1 MMKQIAVGSLDT
13 PIGVLWIAC
22 SERGVCKVIFPSEGG
37 RGVLEQWLASSLPSS
52 ELAAKSV
59 LLEQT
64 CAELSEYFTDNRH
77 DFTLPL
83 DVQGSAFH
91 QRVWLALTQIPY
103 GRTISYGE
111 LAHTLGT
118 PKAARAVGA
127 ACGAN
132 PVPII
137 APCHRV
143 LGSGEAEAFRLGL
156 CSATQVVLARALDL
170 VGVEAPERM

>member
-1 MMKQIAVGSLDT
+1 MPASIAVGALDT
-13 PIGVLWIAC
+13 PIGTLWLAC
-22 SERGVCKVIFPSEGG
+22 SERGVCKVLFPGEGS
-37 RGVLEQWLASSLPSS
+37 REALEHWLAETVPDRQPISTN
-52 ELAAKSV
+52 A

-64 CAELSEYFTDNRH
+64 RAELGEYFASTRQ

-83 DVQGSAFH
+83 DVRGSAFH
-91 QRVWLALTQIPY
+91 QRVWQALTHIPY
-103 GRTISYGE
+103 GCTVSYGE
-111 LAHTLGT
+111 LAHRLGA

-143 LGSGEAEAFRLGL
+143 LGSDGSLHGFGGGL
-156 CSATQVVLARALDL
+156 PLKAWLLRHEGALL
-170 VGVEAPERM
+170 NL

>member
-1 MMKQIAVGSLDT
+1 MIQQVAVGSLDT
-13 PIGVLWIAC
+13 PIGVLWMAC
-22 SERGVCKVIFPSEGG
+22 SERGVCKVIFPCEGG
-37 RGVLEQWLASSLPSS
+37 RAALDHWLSLYLPNS
-52 ELAAKSV
+52 ELIAASA

-64 CAELSEYFTDNRH
+64 CAELGEYFTDTRH

-83 DVQGSAFH
+83 DFQGSSFY

-103 GRTISYGE
+103 GRTVSYGD
-111 LAHTLGT
+111 LAYTVGA

-143 LGSGEAEAFRLGL
+143 LGSDGSLHGFGGGL
-156 CSATQVVLARALDL
+156 PLKAWLLRHEGVLLNL
-170 VGVEAPERM
+170 

>member
-1 MMKQIAVGSLDT
+1 M
-13 PIGVLWIAC
+13 
-22 SERGVCKVIFPSEGG
+22 
-37 RGVLEQWLASSLPSS
+37 
-52 ELAAKSV
+52 
-59 LLEQT
+59 EQT
-64 CAELSEYFTDNRH
+64 RAELGEYFAGTRH

-83 DVQGSAFH
+83 DLRGSPFY

-103 GRTISYGE
+103 GRTVSYGE
-111 LAHTLGT
+111 LAHTLGA

-143 LGSGEAEAFRLGL
+143 LGSDGSLHGFGGGL
-156 CSATQVVLARALDL
+156 PLKAWLLRHEGVLLNL
-170 VGVEAPERM
+170 

>member
-1 MMKQIAVGSLDT
+1 MVEQVAMGSLDT
-13 PIGVLWIAC
+13 PIGMLWMAC
-22 SERGVCKVIFPSEGG
+22 SERGVCKLIFPCEGAEASLD
-37 RGVLEQWLASSLPSS
+37 RWLAGHLPAHKLVATS
-52 ELAAKSV
+52 A

-64 CAELSEYFTDNRH
+64 STELGDYFAGSRH

-83 DVQGSAFH
+83 DLRGSAFH
-91 QRVWLALTQIPY
+91 QRVWQTLTNIPY
-103 GRTISYGE
+103 GHTVSYGD
-111 LAHTLGT
+111 LARALGA

-143 LGSGEAEAFRLGL
+143 LGSDGSLHGFGGGL
-156 CSATQVVLARALDL
+156 PVKAWLLRHEGVLLDL
-170 VGVEAPERM
+170 

>member
-1 MMKQIAVGSLDT
+1 MIEKIAVGSLDT
-13 PIGVLWIAC
+13 PVGVLWMAC
-22 SERGVCKVIFPSEGG
+22 SERGICKLIFPREGT
-37 RGVLEQWLASSLPSS
+37 RAALDRWLAAHVPTYKLTTSS
-52 ELAAKSV
+52 A

-64 CAELSEYFTDNRH
+64 SAELSEYFVGTRH

-83 DVQGSAFH
+83 DLQGSSFH
-91 QRVWLALTQIPY
+91 QRVWRALTQIPY
-103 GRTISYGE
+103 GRTVSYGG
-111 LAHTLGT
+111 LARTLGA

-143 LGSGEAEAFRLGL
+143 LGGDGSLHGFGGGL
-156 CSATQVVLARALDL
+156 PVKAWLLRHEGVLLDL
-170 VGVEAPERM
+170 

>member
-1 MMKQIAVGSLDT
+1 MRAEVAVGSLET
-13 PIGVLWIAC
+13 PVGELWVAC
-22 SERGVCKVIFPSEGG
+22 SERGVCKVMFPCEAG
-37 RGVLEQWLASSLPSS
+37 RALLEQWLRSHLPRSGLTATS
-52 ELAAKSV
+52 A
-59 LLEQT
+59 LLEQA
-64 CAELSEYFTDNRH
+64 CAELAEYFSATRH

-91 QRVWLALTQIPY
+91 QRVWLGLRQIPY
-103 GRTISYGE
+103 GRTVSYGE
-111 LAHTLGT
+111 LAHSLGA

-143 LGSGEAEAFRLGL
+143 LGSDGSLHGFGGGL
-156 CSATQVVLARALDL
+156 PLKAWLLRHEGALL
-170 VGVEAPERM
+170 NL

>member
-1 MMKQIAVGSLDT
+1 LIGTT
-13 PIGVLWIAC
+13 P
-22 SERGVCKVIFPSEGG
+22 
-37 RGVLEQWLASSLPSS
+37 
-52 ELAAKSV
+52 

-64 CAELSEYFTDNRH
+64 CAEVGEYFTDTRH

-83 DVQGSAFH
+83 DFQGSSFY

-103 GRTISYGE
+103 GRTVSYGD
-111 LAHTLGT
+111 LAHTIRA

-143 LGSGEAEAFRLGL
+143 LGSDGSLHGFGGGL
-156 CSATQVVLARALDL
+156 PLKAWLLRHEGVLLNL
-170 VGVEAPERM
+170 

>member
-1 MMKQIAVGSLDT
+1 MLEQVAVGSLDT
-13 PIGVLWIAC
+13 PIGVLWVAC
-22 SERGVCKVIFPSEGG
+22 SERGVCKMIFPCEGG
-37 RGVLEQWLASSLPSS
+37 RAVLEQWRALYLPDS
-52 ELAAKSV
+52 ELTATSA

-64 CAELSEYFTDNRH
+64 CAELSEYFTDTRH

-83 DVQGSAFH
+83 DFQGSSFY

-103 GRTISYGE
+103 GRTVAYGE
-111 LAHTLGT
+111 LAHTLGA

-127 ACGAN
+127 ACAAN

-143 LGSGEAEAFRLGL
+143 LGSDGSLHGFGGGL
-156 CSATQVVLARALDL
+156 ALKAWLLRHEGVLLDL
-170 VGVEAPERM
+170 

>member
-1 MMKQIAVGSLDT
+1 MIEQVAVGSLDT

-22 SERGVCKVIFPSEGG
+22 SERGVCKVIFPCEEG
-37 RGVLEQWLASSLPSS
+37 RAALDPWLAVYFPHS
-52 ELAAKSV
+52 ELIATGA

-64 CAELSEYFTDNRH
+64 CTELGEYFADASH
-77 DFTLPL
+77 HFTLPL
-83 DVQGSAFH
+83 DFHGSSFY

-103 GRTISYGE
+103 GHTVSYGD
-111 LAHTLGT
+111 LAHTLGA
-118 PKAARAVGA
+118 PKGARAVGA

-143 LGSGEAEAFRLGL
+143 LGSDGSLHGFGGGL
-156 CSATQVVLARALDL
+156 PLKAWLLRHEGVLLNL
-170 VGVEAPERM
+170 